1 MIKNSSDYLLVNGL
15 YVPAIKVCHD
25 DYISNDV
32 FVEKGTV
39 QSIDRLNNT
48 LYIDTVLGRQYYL
61 ETDMVLTKNFYD
73 FSEDLYE
80 VSQVKDLNTSD
91 YILLMN
97 PSSTYNDYRSLTIF
111 NLEPYLYEGSYDISV
126 VSKKLDRKSVV

>member
-1 MIKNSSDYLLVNGL
+1 MLIIARGCHRGL
-15 YVPAIKVCHD
+15 HLPI
-25 DYISNDV
+25 
-32 FVEKGTV
+32 
-39 QSIDRLNNT
+39 
-48 LYIDTVLGRQYYL
+48 
-61 ETDMVLTKNFYD
+61 KNFYD

-126 VSKKLDRKSVV
+126 ISKKLCSDIGVTKSFLIQSLRVGVPDNDLFNYTNICFLYNLSEKYYEY